1 MRSREVEKKICEHT
15 NKNSDCSQ
23 KMETTANGA
32 QKALNQAPHKDLL
45 TDPFSVEHM
54 MRDNAKEYA
63 RSRLESLSKEA
74 YLESLSIQADW
85 RNRVGAREA
94 VQCAECLQQALNR
107 APPFVKPRWQTRP
120 GSNPSVTEIDLDEIC
135 DNCDRSL
142 CACEL
147 KCSVCDRVG
156 CGCFGAPHPKY
167 PSVTEIGWGRIVLN
181 WHGHLCEGT
190 DVLLCSAGVFA
201 WDWAKTDMHHSP
213 GVRLDDLAPIWG
225 AVHGADDS
233 HMTRLIIGQGMHS
246 KLQVTEEVKSRVR
259 TYCAQ
264 TEEAIKIYYEMTE
277 KGVPVVALLHTTC

>member
-94 VQCAECLQQALNR
+94 VQGRDCSGPQDHVQARGQEARAERLQQLH
-107 APPFVKPRWQTRP
+107 
-120 GSNPSVTEIDLDEIC
+120 
-135 DNCDRSL
+135 
-142 CACEL
+142 
-147 KCSVCDRVG
+147 RV
-156 CGCFGAPHPKY
+156 
-167 PSVTEIGWGRIVLN
+167 
-181 WHGHLCEGT
+181 
-190 DVLLCSAGVFA
+190 
-201 WDWAKTDMHHSP
+201 
-213 GVRLDDLAPIWG
+213 
-225 AVHGADDS
+225 
-233 HMTRLIIGQGMHS
+233 
-246 KLQVTEEVKSRVR
+246 
-259 TYCAQ
+259 
-264 TEEAIKIYYEMTE
+264 
-277 KGVPVVALLHTTC
+277 